1 MKHSLSNMISIYR
14 FKLLLIIILLF
25 PVLFASAQ
33 KKDLAYYQCAFF
45 ESYRA
50 GNMAPW
56 PGLIDEMTQ
65 VKPADL
71 LWQTEMVKAM
81 YGLVGY
87 QIGLHDKEIAKIYV
101 NKADSYLEKLL
112 EEYPNNAQLHSLAGA
127 FYGYKIAL
135 AFYKAP
141 FLGPKSMEHIDK
153 SIKLDP
159 AEPMGYIEKGNSL
172 QYRPTVFGGDKIE
185 AMKYY
190 RKALALIE
198 ARNESKCNWQQMLL
212 RAFILKNLYETN
224 QTADAETFLAAMQKD
239 YGSLV
244 WIKAFV
250 GAEFMKGK

>member
-1 MKHSLSNMISIYR
+1 MKFNA
-14 FKLLLIIILLF
+14 LLFAILIIH
-25 PVLFASAQ
+25 VLAANAQ

-45 ESYRA
+45 ESYRS

-56 PGLIDEMTQ
+56 PALIDEMEKEKSTD
-65 VKPADL
+65 VV
-71 LWQTEMVKAM
+71 WQTEILKAM

-87 QIGLHDKEIAKIYV
+87 EFGLHNKETARTYV
-101 NKADSYLEKLL
+101 DKADVLLDNLLEK
-112 EEYPNNAQLHSLAGA
+112 YPGNAQLHSLAGA

-159 AEPMGYIEKGNSL
+159 SEPMGYIEKGNSL
-172 QYRPTVFGGDKIE
+172 QYRPAVFGGDKLE
-185 AMKYY
+185 ALKFY

-198 ARNESKCNWQQMLL
+198 AKPISKCDWQQMLL

-224 QTADAETFLAAMQKD
+224 QTAEAEAFLAVMQKD
-239 YGSLV
+239 YGSMV
-244 WIKAFV
+244 WIKKFV
-250 GAEFMKGK
+250 GAEFMDGK